1 MRNANGKNQNPEG
14 SQILQAATTRQQ
26 PPLSLVCEKMRNELR
41 AP

>member
-1 MRNANGKNQNPEG
+1 MSNASGKKIPRALRFCR
-14 SQILQAATTRQQ
+14 LQLPRQQ